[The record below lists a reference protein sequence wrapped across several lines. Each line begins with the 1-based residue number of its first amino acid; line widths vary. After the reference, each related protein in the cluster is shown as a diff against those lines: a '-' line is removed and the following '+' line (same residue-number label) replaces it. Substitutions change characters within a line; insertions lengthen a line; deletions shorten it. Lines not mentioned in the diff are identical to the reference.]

1 MKFWI
6 LIVRGWITFNKA
18 IFVRNENYELV
29 SSWYLKLTFCFMA
42 TTYEILHLNEQS
54 FVQWKIVD
62 IHTSFLLL
70 PELLTKFSN
79 LVFVNS
85 LPRTDLSISFWDDL
99 YFASLLA
106 GIYGLILEISHL
118 ASFPRI
124 LSSSSGMFEFLL
136 LFFVLSIVL
145 LYQHFF
151 GGLILYILVM
161 AWRMSSVLLS
171 DVVYLLFSTHFS
183 LPYLRAAFAVVYA

>member
-6 LIVRGWITFNKA
+6 LIVRGRITFNKA
-18 IFVRNENYELV
+18 IFVRNEKYELV
-29 SSWYLKLTFCFMA
+29 GSWYLKLTFCFMA
-42 TTYEILHLNEQS
+42 TTYETLHLNEQS

-70 PELLTKFSN
+70 PELLTRFIN

-85 LPRTDLSISFWDDL
+85 LPRTDLSISFWDNL

-118 ASFPRI
+118 ASFLRI

-136 LFFVLSIVL
+136 LFFVLSIL
-145 LYQHFF
+145 LYRHFF

-161 AWRMSSVLLS
+161 A
-171 DVVYLLFSTHFS
+171 
-183 LPYLRAAFAVVYA
+183 